1 MAFNLH
7 GEESFQDACPDRRAG
22 AHFAGTRVSRRE
34 LLLSSGVL
42 FAWTCAP
49 KLALAEGRDP
59 RLLVFILRGALD
71 GLAAVGPIGDPDW
84 VRLRGNAG
92 LSLQGMPAALP
103 LNGFFALNP
112 AMPNLHRMYQA
123 GHATIVHA
131 VASPYRERS
140 HFDGQDMLESG
151 LTRPGA
157 ADSGWL
163 NRALA
168 SLAPAGMVS
177 AKGREAFAVGPI
189 TPLVVRGAAPV
200 MSWSPPRLP
209 PPTDDMVMRLLDLYR
224 HTDPALAHVLEER
237 MDLAT
242 IAREGGMLQ
251 PPKPQPPGQPPQ
263 QAQARPPG
271 PPVPGEAQRRYFAE
285 SAGAAAKF
293 LARPDG
299 PRIGA
304 LSFDG
309 WDTHAA
315 EGATN
320 GRLAQL
326 LGALD
331 GALGAVESGMG
342 PAWNETV
349 VAVMTEFGR
358 TARIN
363 GTDGTD
369 HGTATIALLVGGAV
383 KGGRVIA
390 DWPGL
395 KETDLRDG
403 RDLKPTTDLR
413 AVLKGV
419 LRDHVRVDEKA
430 LASVVFPDSAV
441 AKAMGGL
448 VTA

>member
-1 MAFNLH
+1 MAINLH
-7 GEESFQDACPDRRAG
+7 V
-22 AHFAGTRVSRRE
+22 TSRRE

-42 FAWTCAP
+42 FAWACMP

-71 GLAAVGPIGDPDW
+71 GLATVAPVGDPDW
-84 VRLRGNAG
+84 VRLRGNEG
-92 LSLQGMPAALP
+92 LSLQGTPAALP

-112 AMPNLHRMYQA
+112 AMPNLHRMYKA
-123 GHATIVHA
+123 GHSTIVHA
-131 VASPYRERS
+131 VASPYRDRS
-140 HFDGQDMLESG
+140 HFDGQDVLESG
-151 LTRPGA
+151 LPRPGA

-168 SLAPAGMVS
+168 SLASAGQVGSPAS
-177 AKGREAFAVGPI
+177 PKGREAFAVGPI

-200 MSWSPPRLP
+200 MSWTPPRLP

-224 HTDPALAHVLEER
+224 HTDPALAHVLDER
-237 MDLAT
+237 MDLAA
-242 IAREGGMLQ
+242 IAREGNMMQ
-251 PPKPQPPGQPPQ
+251 PNRPQPAAP
-263 QAQARPPG
+263 AQGARPMR
-271 PPVPGEAQRRYFAE
+271 PVPGEAQRRFFAE
-285 SAGAAAKF
+285 SASAAAKF

-309 WDTHAA
+309 WDTHAN
-315 EGATN
+315 EGAAS
-320 GRLAQL
+320 GRLSQL

-331 GALGAVESGMG
+331 GALVAVESNMG

-369 HGTATIALLVGGAV
+369 HGTATIALLAGGAV

-395 KETDLRDG
+395 KEADLRDG

-413 AVLKGV
+413 AILKGV

-430 LASVVFPDSAV
+430 LASTVFPDSAV
-441 AKAMGGL
+441 AKAIGGL